1 MDQPL
6 LYLSLAFKHHR
17 SDYDQCLS
25 AVLSNGDGE
34 GWTTFFLACIN
45 EAAEDGVDDAT
56 RIFRLLN
63 DDRLKILGHDETTVT
78 VLRLFEVLPDHPMI
92 TLALATKRLKA
103 NKVTALRAI
112 YALEKAKVLYEI
124 TGKSRNR
131 VYAYHKYLV
140 VEDTELMDPA

>member
-1 MDQPL
+1 MAWGFAHNL
-6 LYLSLAFKHHR
+6 TNRLCVFISTSL
-17 SDYDQCLS
+17 
-25 AVLSNGDGE
+25 
-34 GWTTFFLACIN
+34 FLP
-45 EAAEDGVDDAT
+45 V
-56 RIFRLLN
+56 FRLLN
-63 DDRLKILGHDETTVT
+63 DDRLKILGHDETTVA

-103 NKVTALRAI
+103 NRITALRAI